1 MDLILLGDR
10 EELHREGARRFLL
23 TLYDGLRYAEA
34 QVFRN
39 WRQHLHAAAL
49 TLAQEDAALVEVART
64 SLRALRELLE
74 DQAAAE
80 ARCTTLE
87 KQLDSAL
94 ERAQR
99 YRSWWENLRD
109 TTSTANLHAWQH
121 RTHTLEQELERAQAQ
136 HAVLETRLAEQR
148 HCTAAREATIV
159 ELNRVI
165 ARQVAE
171 LDTLFG
177 AAEELDKTA

>member
-10 EELHREGARRFLL
+10 EELHREGARQFLL

-74 DQAAAE
+74 DQAAVG
-80 ARCTTLE
+80 ARCTALE
-87 KQLDSAL
+87 QQLDSAL

-109 TTSTANLHAWQH
+109 ATSTTQLHAWQDQV
-121 RTHTLEQELERAQAQ
+121 RALERELERA
-136 HAVLETRLAEQR
+136 HATHAALEQRLAEQQQ
-148 HCTAAREATIV
+148 CLAAREATIA
-159 ELNRVI
+159 ELNAII
-165 ARQVAE
+165 AKQHTEFDA
-171 LDTLFG
+171 LFG
-177 AAEELDKTA
+177 AMEGLD